1 MAIIKY
7 YFKKP
12 KGEIVKDIFRLLAIS
27 GAVVIA
33 ATSPYFTINLINAL
47 GKGKKPYNKRSA
59 SNAFYRLRK
68 QGCLNIEHRNH
79 QIYISLTKE
88 GKQRAGIFQ
97 INNLQIKK
105 PKRWDGNWRVVI
117 FDISELTRIK
127 RDGFR
132 GFLKTLGFYPLQRS
146 VWIQPYDCRDEIH
159 LLRDFFGLSKKEVT
173 LLVVESIEDNVSL
186 RQRFG
191 V

>member
-1 MAIIKY
+1 MSKYKY

-12 KGEIVKDIFRLLAIS
+12 RGEIVKDIFSLLAIS
-27 GAVVIA
+27 GAVVVA
-33 ATSPYFTINLINAL
+33 ATSPYFTVNLINAL
-47 GKGKKPYNKRSA
+47 GKDKKPYAKRSA

-68 QGCLNIEHRNH
+68 QGCLKIEHRNH
-79 QIYISLTKE
+79 QMYISLTEE
-88 GKQRAGIFQ
+88 GRRRAGIFQ
-97 INNLQIKK
+97 INNLRIQKQ
-105 PKRWDGNWRVVI
+105 KRWDGKWRVVV

-132 GFLKTLGFYPLQRS
+132 GFLKTLGFYPLQQS
-146 VWIQPYDCRDEIH
+146 VWVQPYDCKDEVD
-159 LLRDFFGLSKKEVT
+159 LLRDFFGLSKKEVN
-173 LLVVESIEDNVSL
+173 LLVVETLEDDVSL